1 MSLENPFELGNAPQ
15 PRPRPPK
22 NRRKPRKTCK
32 MRLPLPADALPGELG
47 EICGAL
53 ATRKI
58 NMGDAVSKVEVDV
71 CSKCKA
77 RHDSEAAALRHRG
90 RKKAS

>member
-1 MSLENPFELGNAPQ
+1 MSLENPFEPGGSPQ

-22 NRRKPRKTCK
+22 KRRPRKTCK

-77 RHDSEAAALRHRG
+77 RHDSNAAALRQKE
-90 RKKAS
+90 RKRAS